1 MGVNRRTPQMRQ
13 ALADA
18 RAAEERRSHCEAIV
32 ARWNAAPTHD
42 WSPSIG
48 TVLTAGYRWL
58 EAYCAGCGQVK
69 PVDLAAFDIHPRASL
84 TSLTLLLRCRQC
96 HGCGPLPQLISLYR
110 HAPSG
115 PLLGRQVADLK

>member
-1 MGVNRRTPQMRQ
+1 MGVNRRTPQMQQ
-13 ALADA
+13 ALADT
-18 RAAEERRSHCEAIV
+18 RAADERRAHCEAIV

-58 EAYCAGCGQVK
+58 KAYCAGCDQVK
-69 PVDLAAFDIHPRASL
+69 PIDLAAIDIHPRASL

-96 HGCGPLPQLISLYR
+96 HGCGPLPQLIGLYR
-110 HAPSG
+110 LAPSWTAARASG
-115 PLLGRQVADLK
+115 GRI